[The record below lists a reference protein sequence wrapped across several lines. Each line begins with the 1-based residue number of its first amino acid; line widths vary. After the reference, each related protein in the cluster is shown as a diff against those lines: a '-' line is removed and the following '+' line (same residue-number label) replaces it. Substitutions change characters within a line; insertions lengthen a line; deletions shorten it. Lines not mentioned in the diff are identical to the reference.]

1 MSEINLKDYQFESYL
16 LDNIKLFDEVL
27 DECGELP
34 LLENKHFSPFLDF
47 LITSRYLVVEL
58 NTSKSNILPI
68 VIWFEAQD
76 LRIDIDQMNETFD
89 WSRKQIQETR
99 DKVIELI
106 RNLLTGYVSIETQNS
121 SRFVQI
127 FDADGFF
134 VQELSYNNL
143 FHMFTG
149 LYLSRHKN
157 FRRLYL
163 PIFSKKK

>member
-1 MSEINLKDYQFESYL
+1 MSEINLKNYEFESYL

-27 DECGELP
+27 NECGELS

-47 LITSRYLVVEL
+47 LITSRHLVVEL
-58 NTSKSNILPI
+58 NTSKPNALPI

-89 WSRKQIQETR
+89 WSRNQIQETR
-99 DKVIELI
+99 EKVVELI
-106 RNLLTGYVSIETQNS
+106 RNLLTGYMSIETRSS

-127 FDADGFF
+127 FDAEGFF

-143 FHMFTG
+143 FHMITG
-149 LYLSRHKN
+149 LYLFRHKN

>member
-1 MSEINLKDYQFESYL
+1 MSEINPKDYEFESYL

-27 DECGELP
+27 EECGELP

-47 LITSRYLVVEL
+47 LITTRHLVVEL
-58 NTSKSNILPI
+58 NTLKPNVLPI
-68 VIWFEAQD
+68 VIWFEAED

-106 RNLLTGYVSIETQNS
+106 KNLLTGYVSIETRSS

-127 FDADGFF
+127 FDAEGFF

>member
-1 MSEINLKDYQFESYL
+1 MSEANLKDYEFESYL
-16 LDNIKLFDEVL
+16 LDNIQLFNEVL

-34 LLENKHFSPFLDF
+34 LLENKNFSPFLDF

-58 NTSKSNILPI
+58 NTSKPNALPI
-68 VIWFEAQD
+68 VIWFEAED

-99 DKVIELI
+99 EKVAELI
-106 RNLLTGYVSIETQNS
+106 RNLLTGYVSIETRSS

-143 FHMFTG
+143 FHMLTG
-149 LYLSRHKN
+149 LYLSSHKN